1 MITNINKIIVA
12 VALIILAR
20 NSCAGQLNDA
30 FLGLEV
36 GIYTGKLMLPTG
48 YVVVDGIWRDNVG
61 KEIAE
66 PKVNFAGKYWVGL
79 HSCGFGCRYYSMV
92 DLSSGTETHMLDIF
106 SSTDPP
112 AKTRDGHLYFSNLV
126 TRAQSK
132 MLIAQYHV
140 TLDPVGTE
148 ECRERVFTMKEI
160 YLIPLTKTKIGCRS

>member
-1 MITNINKIIVA
+1 MITNINKIFVA

-30 FLGLEV
+30 FSGLEV

-132 MLIAQYHV
+132 MLIDSIPRD
-140 TLDPVGTE
+140 T
-148 ECRERVFTMKEI
+148 RSSWNRRVQRTSFYYEGNLFNSAYQNKNR
-160 YLIPLTKTKIGCRS
+160 L